1 MGVFFF
7 IIIIYLFIYFYFLF
21 FSVSL
26 QDVESEDAKAFIKT
40 AEAVDDI
47 PFGITSD
54 DAAFSKFEVAKDGI
68 VLFKKVHI
76 LYFVTLL
83 TKFQR
88 TY

>member
-1 MGVFFF
+1 MYYFF
-7 IIIIYLFIYFYFLF
+7 LFLF
-21 FSVSL
+21 FFPL

-54 DAAFSKFEVAKDGI
+54 DAVFSKFEVAKDGV

-76 LYFVTLL
+76 FSTM
-83 TKFQR
+83 
-88 TY
+88 

>member
-1 MGVFFF
+1 MIFSS
-7 IIIIYLFIYFYFLF
+7 YL

-26 QDVESEDAKAFIKT
+26 QDVESEDAKAFVKT

-54 DAAFSKFEVAKDGI
+54 DAVFSKFEVAKDGV

-76 LYFVTLL
+76 LYFVTADYISEKLL
-83 TKFQR
+83 VFVYTF
-88 TY
+88 YING